1 MTEFLEKIK
10 HLAIEIDNQQVDQQA
25 KEIMSIIQTIEKK
38 QVLAKAPDILGFYPD
53 KLEEI
58 MTEVGPQKAA
68 ALKIINQLFN
78 STRQFL
84 SIHYGLWSLPNL
96 ETAQAIK
103 ENLHVNS
110 ALEIMAGNAY
120 WTRALQQVGVE
131 TVATDSLQWAKTSRT
146 GQQPFASVVN
156 LNASSAIAQYS
167 AVDLILCSWAPNF
180 NRSDLAAVNAW
191 QKYNPKSHFL
201 FIGEKNGATNSPA
214 FWHQEKFR
222 HSPALRQIKQTFTSY
237 DFIDEQIF
245 EIEHEI

>member
-1 MTEFLEKIK
+1 MTDFLEKIN
-10 HLAIEIDNQQVDQQA
+10 HLAAEIDNKQVYQQA
-25 KEIMSIIQTIEKK
+25 KEIMTIIQAIEKK
-38 QVLAKAPDILGFYPD
+38 QVLVKAPELLGFYPD
-53 KLEEI
+53 ELEEI
-58 MTEVGPQKAA
+58 AKEVDPQKIA

-103 ENLHVNS
+103 EKLHVKS

-120 WTRALQQVGVE
+120 WTQALNQVGIK
-131 TVATDSLQWAKTSRT
+131 TIATDTLQWAKTSRT
-146 GQQPFASVVN
+146 GQQPFESV
-156 LNASSAIAQYS
+156 LNQSASSAIAQFT

-180 NRSDLAAVNAW
+180 NCSDLAAVKAW
-191 QKYNPKSHFL
+191 KKYNPKSHLL
-201 FIGEKNGATNSPA
+201 FIGEKNGATNSSN
-214 FWHQEKFR
+214 FWHQEKFS
-222 HSPALRQIKQTFTSY
+222 HSPALRQINQTFTSY